1 MNHVPD
7 FSIAS
12 LGRCK
17 HPSPI
22 VAGGTDTARACYFVG
37 DDERILFDDH
47 VTAATTPEAIAE
59 RPTIELAGP
68 REAIYFDPAHTR
80 IGIVTCG
87 GLCPGL
93 NNVVRGLVTVAHYRY
108 GVRECLGFRYG
119 YQGLTRAHRG
129 EALRLTVHDVSEIH
143 LRGGTLLSSSRG
155 PQEPAE
161 MVDCLVDLGV
171 NVLFTIGGDGTL
183 RGALAI
189 AAEVAR
195 RGLPIAVVGVPKT
208 IDNDIMYLD
217 QSFGFGTAYE
227 QAVDVIV
234 GAHNEA
240 TGAPNGVGLVK
251 LMGRHSGFIACLAT
265 LATSH
270 VNFTLIPE
278 VPLQLDGPRGFLH
291 SLGTR
296 LERRGHAVVVVAEGA
311 GQNIWSDSPAR
322 HDASGNVKL
331 HDVGPFL
338 ADAIRDHF
346 KQLGREV
353 NLKYLDPSYMIR
365 SQPANATDGVYC
377 WRLAQNAVH
386 AAMAGKT
393 AMVVGQWHERYVHLP
408 MQAVIA
414 ARRRVEPEGD
424 LWLSVLE
431 STGQP
436 HSWT

>member
-1 MNHVPD
+1 MLPD
-7 FSIAS
+7 FQIAT
-12 LGRCK
+12 LGSCNYS
-17 HPSPI
+17 SPI
-22 VAGGTDTARACYFVG
+22 VPGGTDTARMCYFVS

-47 VTAATTPEAIAE
+47 LTAATTPEALAE
-59 RPTIELAGP
+59 RASIELAGP
-68 REAIYFDPAHTR
+68 RETIYFDPSHTR

-93 NNVVRGLVTVAHYRY
+93 NNVIRGLVTVAHFRY
-108 GVRECLGFRYG
+108 GVRQCLGFRHG
-119 YQGLTRAHRG
+119 YRGLTRACAS
-129 EALRLTVHDVSEIH
+129 EALELTPSTVSDIH

-155 PQEPAE
+155 PQDIAE
-161 MVDCLVDLGV
+161 MVDVLVERGV

-189 AAEVAR
+189 AEEIAR
-195 RGLPIAVVGVPKT
+195 REFRIAVVGIPKT
-208 IDNDIMYLD
+208 IDNDLMYLD

-227 QAVDVIV
+227 RAVDVIV

-240 TGAPNGVGLVK
+240 TGAPRGVGLVK

-270 VNFTLIPE
+270 VNFTLVPEIP
-278 VPLQLDGPRGFLH
+278 L
-291 SLGTR
+291 R
-296 LERRGHAVVVVAEGA
+296 LEGPGGLLDALESRLARRGHAVIVAAEGA
-311 GQNIWSDSPAR
+311 GQNLLNDLPR
-322 HDASGNVKL
+322 QHDASGNLKL
-331 HDVGPFL
+331 HDIGPYL
-338 ADAIRDHF
+338 GDAIKSHF
-346 KQLGREV
+346 NQLGREV

-365 SQPANATDGVYC
+365 SLPANATDGVYC

-436 HSWT
+436 HSWI